1 MCPLAPYSLKES
13 CEQNPH
19 SWGRIPRWM
28 WFLCRRRSPAVL
40 NVSGQKGQDLA
51 FPFSS
56 TNFTGGGLGRDK
68 MLARLRD
75 SILGPA
81 MASGR

>member
-1 MCPLAPYSLKES
+1 M
-13 CEQNPH
+13 
-19 SWGRIPRWM
+19 
-28 WFLCRRRSPAVL
+28 L
-40 NVSGQKGQDLA
+40 NVSGQKGQYLA